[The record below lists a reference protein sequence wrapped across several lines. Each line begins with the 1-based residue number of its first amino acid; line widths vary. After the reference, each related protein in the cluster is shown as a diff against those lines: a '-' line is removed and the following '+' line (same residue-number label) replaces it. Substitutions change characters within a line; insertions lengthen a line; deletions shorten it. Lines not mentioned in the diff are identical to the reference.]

1 NDDKCRPLIY
11 KYHPEVFQAGMLPP
25 AQPVLIPQSLV
36 HLTPSTP
43 LPVGSSMDMGPAW
56 NPSSRTPNPHLKFHF
71 KVLDF
76 ISTLFLHIA
85 PNNTGWTDTVE
96 TFLTKQGYKLAAEGS
111 LRKRFGNA
119 LVWYNVLQDATTHHI
134 DQVLRIARR
143 RAIEID
149 DGMDISQE
157 FEEGDPFSSPCG
169 RQSNPPPFSNE
180 DSSPE
185 SLRYLPPSQSPQ
197 MPLQSPRTPH
207 HHPTVE
213 DDDDG
218 DDILITGRKRGRRED
233 VEDTEPSNPFPDP
246 AARVRP
252 SDYLRARCP
261 LCFGGEFPRASP
273 EDERPDDNP
282 DAIVCINAC
291 FTQKRNRQARDPP
304 CTHPRTVF
312 IPEQDAEAMEKYVD
326 FIRVK
331 KAPAKKRTNTEE
343 PDHLEGS
350 LHVPKSVLDGCEAG
364 FTAADSCREKASM
377 QFFDDTTLMAL
388 LCCHDIVLFIA
399 NMRSAG
405 EKQHYVM

>member
-1 NDDKCRPLIY
+1 SLRDMPPVAQQACTCGMPRRDIEVIIVHFDSLEKIMLTICPCSPAPRQLIQRGCFALAPLE
-11 KYHPEVFQAGMLPP
+11 PT
-25 AQPVLIPQSLV
+25 LV
-36 HLTPSTP
+36 
-43 LPVGSSMDMGPAW
+43 VD
-56 NPSSRTPNPHLKFHF
+56 F

-76 ISTLFLHIA
+76 VSMLFLHVA

-157 FEEGDPFSSPCG
+157 FEEGDPFSSLCG

-185 SLRYLPPSQSPQ
+185 SPQYLPPSQSPQ
-197 MPLQSPRTPH
+197 TPLESPCTPH

-213 DDDDG
+213 DDDDD
-218 DDILITGRKRGRRED
+218 DDIPITGRKRGHRED

-261 LCFGGEFPRASP
+261 LCFGGEFPRAKS

-282 DAIVCINAC
+282 DAIICIDAC
-291 FTQKRNRQARDPP
+291 FTQKHNRQAQDPP
-304 CTHPRTVF
+304 RTHPRTVF

-350 LHVPKSVLDGCEAG
+350 LRVPKSVLDGCEAG
-364 FTAADSCREKASM
+364 FTAADSCREKAST
-377 QFFDDTTLMAL
+377 QFFDDTALMAL
-388 LCCHDIVLFIA
+388 LCRHDIVLFIA
-399 NMRSAG
+399 NM
-405 EKQHYVM
+405 